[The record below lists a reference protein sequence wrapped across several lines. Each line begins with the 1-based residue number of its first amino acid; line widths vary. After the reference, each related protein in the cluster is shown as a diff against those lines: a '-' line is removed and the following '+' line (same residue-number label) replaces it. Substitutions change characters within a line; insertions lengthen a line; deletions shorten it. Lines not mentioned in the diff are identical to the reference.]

1 MYSDR
6 ILLTNLQTF
15 THIITNQTWIVAH
28 MRAHRGR
35 SQVFMLQSSVL
46 AGICPIIH
54 LSNVPGDARYFCR
67 VISRILIY

>member
-28 MRAHRGR
+28 MRTYRGR
-35 SQVFMLQSSVL
+35 SQVFMLHSSVL
-46 AGICPIIH
+46 AGICLINH
-54 LSNVPGDARYFCR
+54 LSSLLEDASYFCR
-67 VISRILIY
+67 VISRLLIN